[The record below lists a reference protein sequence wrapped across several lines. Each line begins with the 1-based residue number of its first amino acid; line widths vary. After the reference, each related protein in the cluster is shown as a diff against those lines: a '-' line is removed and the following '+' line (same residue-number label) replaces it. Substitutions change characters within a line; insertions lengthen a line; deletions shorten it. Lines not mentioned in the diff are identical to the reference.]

1 MKSYDALELAGRN
14 LRESVLRNGLTTMGI
29 AVGVASLVAMMALGV
44 GLQQLANRRLARSG
58 LFDSVIVYQQREFD
72 PQAGG
77 SGGNRTAPR
86 AQDGRPVDEAARVE
100 LAKLPGVV
108 EAYPDIRFGAE
119 VRYGEASRFS
129 TIAAVPM
136 SGRDNDAFA
145 EMKGHFFSADNADE
159 AILKEEFAKQLAG
172 SAAPESLL
180 GREISL
186 RYAERRVVQNN
197 SSPADGARAGSPA
210 STRSVPTPNAAGGAD
225 FADWGFS
232 VIPREQKLKV
242 VGIVEQEPVGGM
254 RMLTSGRVM
263 LPLATAMKLNTFQG
277 IEMRSALR
285 GQTSAAKGPV
295 YQTVVLKLK
304 SPSVVQGVEDGAKK
318 MGFATFSL
326 LDATKNLRRFF
337 TILDLFLGIFGSL
350 ALAVASLGIV
360 NTLVMAILER
370 RREIGIMKAI
380 GASDADV
387 RSLFFAEAGAMGAAG
402 GALGVALGWAIG
414 RTINLGTNIYLQRQ
428 ELPAEQIWSTPWWL
442 VAGAIGFAI
451 IVSLIS
457 GLYPASR
464 AARLDPVQAL
474 RYE

>member
-1 MKSYDALELAGRN
+1 MKGYDALELAGRN
-14 LRESVLRNGLTTMGI
+14 LRESVLRNGLTTMSI

-72 PQAGG
+72 G
-77 SGGNRTAPR
+77 SGPR
-86 AQDGRPVDEAARVE
+86 RPQVQEGRAVDEPARAE
-100 LAKLPGVV
+100 LAKVPGVI

-119 VRYGEASRFS
+119 VRYGEQSHFS
-129 TIAAVPM
+129 TIAAIPQ
-136 SGRDNDAFA
+136 SGRENEAFDS
-145 EMKGHFFSADNADE
+145 MKGHFFSASDADE

-172 SAAPESLL
+172 GDAASMI
-180 GREISL
+180 GREITI
-186 RYAERRVVQNN
+186 RYAERRVMQN
-197 SSPADGARAGSPA
+197 SPVAGGGRAGSPA
-210 STRSVPTPNAAGGAD
+210 STQSGPTPNASGGAD
-225 FADWGFS
+225 FSDWGFS

-242 VGIVEQEPVGGM
+242 VGVVEQEPVGSM
-254 RMLTSGRVM
+254 RMLTGGRVM
-263 LPLATAMKLNTFQG
+263 LPLATAAKLNTFQG
-277 IEMRSALR
+277 VEMRSALR
-285 GQTSAAKGPV
+285 GQTGSAQGTV
-295 YQTVVLKLK
+295 YQSVILKLK
-304 SPSVVQGVEDGAKK
+304 SPSVVQGVEDAAKK

-387 RSLFFAEAGAMGAAG
+387 RMLFFAEAGAMGAAG
-402 GALGVALGWAIG
+402 GAFGVALGWAIG
-414 RTINLGTNIYLQRQ
+414 RTINVGTNFYLQRQ
-428 ELPAEQIWSTPWWL
+428 QLPGEQIWSTPWWL
-442 VAGAIGFAI
+442 VGGAIAFAI
-451 IVSLIS
+451 VVSLIS
-457 GLYPASR
+457 GLYPAAR
-464 AARLDPVQAL
+464 ASRLDPVQAL